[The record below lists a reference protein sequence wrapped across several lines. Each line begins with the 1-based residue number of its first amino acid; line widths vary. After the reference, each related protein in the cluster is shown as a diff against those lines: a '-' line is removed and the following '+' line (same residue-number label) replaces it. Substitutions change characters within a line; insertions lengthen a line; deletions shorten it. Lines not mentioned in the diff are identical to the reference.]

1 MVLIGASKL
10 EITEFVTLNVPADL
24 ITSDQYTT
32 MGRLPNLFV
41 IFVMLATFSASDV
54 RACAVYASLTFGS
67 QGGLADYFANAPCP
81 IDSIMGN
88 LRIGPGVTSL
98 DPLLGLKFIGGF
110 FIITASNDLLTLSG
124 LDSLYEVDDNISISA
139 GGLSDLR
146 GLQNLR
152 HIGRSTSP
160 VPGYTNNSKG
170 IRLEMLSVKDLNFL
184 ASGTDLHNGRIS
196 LQARDLENIDI
207 ISTWKNI
214 NDFSLYQCDSIRN
227 TPRFP
232 NIHSLNRLYIAQC
245 STLTKVTF
253 SHLDTITSVE
263 IERCPKL
270 DTIEFSKGLTFAPGV
285 QSNFRNERVHDA
297 TLDISLPNLRHLHLP
312 SYNADTAVRQLSF
325 FLNAPVSELPNMS
338 GHNFY
343 QYELFNVLIEG
354 NLDLRGDR
362 NHTRWIYASPSL
374 TLVDVPLLDTVMLP
388 NNAGTVGMARMQE
401 LKAVLTD
408 HDELNYTALYIGTAP
423 SLESI
428 SILSELSA
436 IDPYHPVS
444 LSHLDAFEFQTGN
457 FDLLQRAGAILF
469 DDLPSIT
476 NLPTF
481 SSLDTVLSVGL
492 RDIALSGDMQLFE
505 PHRTHLALGIA
516 IIQDEA
522 YTVPGAS
529 LRINS
534 DVRSLTRRGRY
545 EDIDTAPSSASG
557 WLRIGQKP
565 AYSGIRLS
573 YGANRDIP
581 SDGGANLTLL
591 GLDSLRHVS
600 EFSIS
605 DYGSDVP
612 PPSPDW
618 VPHLETAGGVFVA
631 SSASEHLGL
640 PARITKLTDRSDL
653 VDAGVS
659 TDSQMLRLFHL
670 RNLTE
675 ARALCPLV
683 ESGTIVDYLLEQ
695 VAPPF
700 DTPTGLLRYCDTVST
715 ISTTSSNW
723 QAFQLYPTVQRPGGV
738 VNVVGLDDVPGH
750 LRYQIYGAG
759 GQLVSSGTLVESSTN
774 GGRAGLLTVPHA
786 LATGSYWVTVQAPS
800 TGQRAT
806 GVIVVGEPRP

>member
-1 MVLIGASKL
+1 
-10 EITEFVTLNVPADL
+10 
-24 ITSDQYTT
+24 
-32 MGRLPNLFV
+32 
-41 IFVMLATFSASDV
+41 
-54 RACAVYASLTFGS
+54 
-67 QGGLADYFANAPCP
+67 
-81 IDSIMGN
+81 MGN

-98 DPLLGLKFIGGF
+98 EPMLGLKFIGGF
-110 FIITASNDLLTLSG
+110 FTITASNDLLTLNG
-124 LDSLYEVDDNISISA
+124 LDSLTEVDDNISIRAS
-139 GGLSDLR
+139 GLISVE

-160 VPGYTNNSKG
+160 VPGYDNNLKG
-170 IRLEMLSVKDLNFL
+170 IRLETASLKSLSLI
-184 ASGTDLHNGRIS
+184 ASGIDLHNGS
-196 LQARDLENIDI
+196 VALQARDLENIDI

-214 NDFSLYQCDSIRN
+214 NDFSLYQCDSLRN

-297 TLDISLPNLRHLHLP
+297 TLDIYLPSLRHLHLP

-325 FLNAPVSELPNMS
+325 ILNAPISQLPS
-338 GHNFY
+338 FRGHNFY
-343 QYELFNVLIEG
+343 RFIVRRLNVDGTIDLSG
-354 NLDLRGDR
+354 NLD
-362 NHTRWIYASPSL
+362 HTNWVLAYPEISL
-374 TLVDVPLLDTVMLP
+374 GIMPNIDTILLP
-388 NNAGTVGMARMQE
+388 NNAGTVS
-401 LKAVLTD
+401 
-408 HDELNYTALYIGTAP
+408 IGTTNQLSCVSSESNTLSFKNFSIGAAP

-428 SILSELSA
+428 EILPKLRNVNWDDYIYLGPLET
-436 IDPYHPVS
+436 
-444 LSHLDAFEFQTGN
+444 FTFQPNDFG
-457 FDLLQRAGAILF
+457 FLQRAGAILF
-469 DDLPSIT
+469 DDLPRIT
-476 NLPTF
+476 SLPTF

-492 RDIALSGDMQLFE
+492 RDIALSGHMQLFE
-505 PHRTHLALGIA
+505 PHRTHIALGIA

-522 YTVPGAS
+522 YTVLGAS

-534 DVRSLTRRGRY
+534 DVRSLTRRGPY
-545 EDIDTAPSSASG
+545 EEIDTAPSSASG
-557 WLRIGQKP
+557 TLGLFGP
-565 AYSGIRLS
+565 AHSGIFLS

-600 EFSIS
+600 EFGLFNH
-605 DYGSDVP
+605 GSDVP
-612 PPSPDW
+612 PTSPDW

-631 SSASEHLGL
+631 SSASEQIGL

-659 TDSQMLRLFHL
+659 TDSQMLRLSHL

-738 VNVVGLDDVPGH
+738 VNVVGLDDVSGH

-786 LATGSYWVTVQAPS
+786 LAPGSYWVTVQAPS